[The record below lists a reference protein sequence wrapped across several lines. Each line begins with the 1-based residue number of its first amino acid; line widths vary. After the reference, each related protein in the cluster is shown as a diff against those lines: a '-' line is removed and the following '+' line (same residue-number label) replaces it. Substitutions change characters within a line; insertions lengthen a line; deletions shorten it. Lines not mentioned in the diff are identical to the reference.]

1 MSTKIQ
7 TPILF
12 NSKNCNLHIVV
23 LLSNPF
29 NFSLSLSLL
38 SWWTIVVTV
47 VPVVPLPAGWPAPP
61 PPPGSASYPFLPNIS
76 YVMQLWFFFSP
87 LLHNIQYFEK
97 CYLNLLCNIWILLC
111 DKQAMVQ
118 LFLRCYAHTALN
130 PFFLLLLRISCENT
144 TIRFE
149 SWRIIFFS
157 YCSCVNHRIK
167 IWQKERQRS
176 SLMVGCLTSHLAP
189 GWSEEK
195 DE

>member
-29 NFSLSLSLL
+29 NFSLSLSSKLVNNCSYCSSRGPPACWLTGSPSSSWL
-38 SWWTIVVTV
+38 SKLSVSAKHILCYAIMIFFLTIVTLHSILWKV
-47 VPVVPLPAGWPAPP
+47 L
-61 PPPGSASYPFLPNIS
+61 SQSF
-76 YVMQLWFFFSP
+76 MQ
-87 LLHNIQYFEK
+87 H
-97 CYLNLLCNIWILLC
+97 LNFIMWL
-111 DKQAMVQ
+111 AMVQ

-149 SWRIIFFS
+149 SWKIIFFS
-157 YCSCVNHRIK
+157 YSSCVNHRI
-167 IWQKERQRS
+167 
-176 SLMVGCLTSHLAP
+176 
-189 GWSEEK
+189 
-195 DE
+195 